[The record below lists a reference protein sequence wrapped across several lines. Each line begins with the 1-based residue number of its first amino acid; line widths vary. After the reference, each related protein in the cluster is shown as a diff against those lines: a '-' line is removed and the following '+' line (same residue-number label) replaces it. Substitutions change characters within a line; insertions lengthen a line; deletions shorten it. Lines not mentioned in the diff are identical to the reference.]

1 MICLATCGV
10 LSWGLM
16 AQLYRW
22 ESRRIRECQ
31 IHLVTRSTIMSLL
44 STVHDKSKCAMP
56 CKCALSSDLTQ
67 LCLSVAVCSAFYDA
81 MHRYGVPA
89 PFSHCRQI
97 CDNELKACRQA
108 FRHFFPR
115 KALTLCVYMYH
126 CTCDWQLPVM
136 CRYEWT
142 LVLLLVLNF
151 VKWYVRFLPR
161 V

>member
-31 IHLVTRSTIMSLL
+31 IHLVTRSTTTSLL
-44 STVHDKSKCAMP
+44 STVRDKSECAMP
-56 CKCALSSDLTQ
+56 CKCALSFDDSVDLTQ
-67 LCLSVAVCSAFYDA
+67 LCLSVTVCSVFYDG

-108 FRHFFPR
+108 FRHFFS
-115 KALTLCVYMYH
+115 KKSTNSVCIHVSLYMWLTV
-126 CTCDWQLPVM
+126 TCHVQVWM
-136 CRYEWT
+136 NTSFITCFE
-142 LVLLLVLNF
+142 F
-151 VKWYVRFLPR
+151 C
-161 V
+161 

>member
-1 MICLATCGV
+1 MICLATCDV
-10 LSWGLM
+10 LFWGLM

-31 IHLVTRSTIMSLL
+31 IQLVTRSTIMSLL

-67 LCLSVAVCSAFYDA
+67 LCLSVAVCSAFCDG

-97 CDNELKACRQA
+97 CDNELKVCRQA
-108 FRHFFPR
+108 FRHFFFQE
-115 KALTLCVYMYH
+115 KHSFFQEKHYLCMYTVHVSLYMWLTVTRYVQVWMN
-126 CTCDWQLPVM
+126 TCFIT
-136 CRYEWT
+136 CFE
-142 LVLLLVLNF
+142 F
-151 VKWYVRFLPR
+151 C
-161 V
+161 